1 MSKVAQEAQV
11 LLNAGELKQ
20 AMSVVNAGLNK
31 DPDDMA
37 ALMMASCIVS
47 RESCWGMSYNLLKH
61 VAENSPPFPEIYN
74 NLGMAASS
82 LASSTGKDKYLDE
95 AEMYLHKADRKNS
108 SGAVKANLA
117 LVKLHK
123 LDLVN
128 AERCAKEALELDPN
142 NLGARETLGY
152 VYLHQGKWVE
162 GFGNYQLGT
171 IGGKYRKQPQGRP
184 WEKGMR
190 HEDALVI
197 SDGKTEG
204 ATITLE
210 GKLLVR
216 GEQGIGDEISYASV
230 LIDAARDHK
239 IIYECDSRLEGLMR
253 RSLPVEVHGT
263 RFSGSRV
270 DPEDVGAA
278 ALTGSL
284 FMQYRRKDEDF
295 PRKGFLKPDPERQA
309 QWRVLLDQL
318 PGKKV
323 GIAWTGGLD
332 NTFKHRRSFDLEH
345 LLPILKTPGISWV
358 SLQYNDPS
366 ADIASFKAK
375 HGIGIK
381 HWARAVEKGVD
392 YDETAALVSELDL
405 VISTTTAMVHL
416 CGALGKKCLVLVPKR
431 NRWFYSS
438 DDSTHRWYDSLELF
452 KQADKWPVER
462 VAQRLKELTQ

>member
-1 MSKVAQEAQV
+1 
-11 LLNAGELKQ
+11 
-20 AMSVVNAGLNK
+20 
-31 DPDDMA
+31 
-37 ALMMASCIVS
+37 
-47 RESCWGMSYNLLKH
+47 
-61 VAENSPPFPEIYN
+61 
-74 NLGMAASS
+74 
-82 LASSTGKDKYLDE
+82 
-95 AEMYLHKADRKNS
+95 
-108 SGAVKANLA
+108 
-117 LVKLHK
+117 
-123 LDLVN
+123 
-128 AERCAKEALELDPN
+128 
-142 NLGARETLGY
+142 
-152 VYLHQGKWVE
+152 
-162 GFGNYQLGT
+162 
-171 IGGKYRKQPQGRP
+171 
-184 WEKGMR
+184 
-190 HEDALVI
+190 
-197 SDGKTEG
+197 
-204 ATITLE
+204 
-210 GKLLVR
+210 
-216 GEQGIGDEISYASV
+216 V

-270 DPEDVGAA
+270 DPDDVGAV

-284 FMQYRRKDEDF
+284 FMQYRRRDEDF

-345 LLPILKTPGISWV
+345 LLPILQTPGISWV

-366 ADIASFKAK
+366 ADIAAFKAK
-375 HGIGIK
+375 HGIEIK

-405 VISTTTAMVHL
+405 VVSTTTAMVHL

-431 NRWFYSS
+431 NRWWYSS

-462 VAQRLKELTQ
+462 VAQRLKELIQ